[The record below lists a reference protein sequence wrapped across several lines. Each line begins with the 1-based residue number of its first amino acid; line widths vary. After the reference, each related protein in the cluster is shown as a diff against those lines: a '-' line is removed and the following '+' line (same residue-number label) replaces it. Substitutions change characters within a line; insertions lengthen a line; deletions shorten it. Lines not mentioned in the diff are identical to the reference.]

1 MVEIRLA
8 INSNLSTFPFLK
20 IQQIDI
26 VNKKYFTTRI
36 WIVDSK
42 TIKKSDN
49 MLDKITF
56 LNVRI

>member
-56 LNVRI
+56 LNLRI

>member
-42 TIKKSDN
+42 TIKKLDN

-56 LNVRI
+56 LNLRI

>member
-8 INSNLSTFPFLK
+8 INSNSSTFPFLK